1 VVQVVAVFGFARQAY
16 QVAMVALLCVSG
28 FVDGDRSAARSSAYD
43 AGDGPLRSFS
53 KEKTMAIK
61 INRKAA
67 NVPTEEQA
75 LKRLEQHIEVGDLD
89 EIIAPW
95 LPTRLRYLV
104 TYMNSQTAGRMR
116 SATVVSV
123 TNQSTRPN
131 LVTVSWFKGF
141 SANSSPVGVT
151 SFMIPPDFTVDFGS
165 RDLPGELTTL
175 NSVCNPQLVFDEGRA
190 IVSSR
195 QPEIGVSA
203 RVYYTSGDGDEEL
216 HAITDSKLVEFGE
229 GNDGD

>member
-1 VVQVVAVFGFARQAY
+1 
-16 QVAMVALLCVSG
+16 
-28 FVDGDRSAARSSAYD
+28 
-43 AGDGPLRSFS
+43 
-53 KEKTMAIK
+53 MAIK

-89 EIIAPW
+89 EIISPW
-95 LPTRLRYLV
+95 VPTRLRYLV

-141 SANSSPVGVT
+141 AANTSPVGVT
-151 SFMIPPDFTVDFGS
+151 TFMIPPDFTVDFGS
-165 RDLPGELTTL
+165 RDLPGELTTV
-175 NSVCNPQLVFDEGRA
+175 NSVCNPALVFDEGRA

-195 QPEIGVSA
+195 QAEIGVSA
-203 RVYYTSGDGDEEL
+203 RVYYTSGDSDEQL